1 MSSTTKN
8 FSAVLQLIQHSSPLK
23 SNEFTKKIRSQ
34 NLESESSSV
43 VRNSSK
49 TRRQTFLSIP
59 SAQPSTPTVP
69 DFPRPAGRTQ
79 KKPQL
84 HCRLRFSF
92 FSGTRGYLTQYSTLS
107 KNPSAVS
114 EELRSPRRRRHV
126 PSFSPVYSFTSAGT
140 ANSNEYSF
148 HSGSSFNMISL

>member
-8 FSAVLQLIQHSSPLK
+8 FSAILLLIQYNSPLK
-23 SNEFTKKIRSQ
+23 SNKFTKKSDHKILNQRVLLSCGIPQRPEDKPSCRFHLRS
-34 NLESESSSV
+34 
-43 VRNSSK
+43 
-49 TRRQTFLSIP
+49 RQH
-59 SAQPSTPTVP
+59 
-69 DFPRPAGRTQ
+69 RPFRIFRALPGARK

-148 HSGSSFNMISL
+148 HSGSSLNMISL